1 MPMAFNLLVDDKPKY
16 DLLAVEEKK
25 PGHHNYQ
32 TVPDKNKIEIE
43 LKQMTNVLVG
53 DDIPA
58 AKAAGIVIDGMKTR
72 NAELVIII
80 AFTDRRLNII
90 IIPNLLGYDV
100 TTAFGELNYEIMYW
114 YNKTGQCKI
123 LKNKFHIETVIST
136 YEHFKQ
142 MKVTIKKT
150 S

>member
-1 MPMAFNLLVDDKPKY
+1 MEENVSVLRISEKDDQN
-16 DLLAVEEKK
+16 D
-25 PGHHNYQ
+25 
-32 TVPDKNKIEIE
+32 
-43 LKQMTNVLVG
+43 VG

-100 TTAFGELNYEIMYW
+100 TTAFDELNYEVMYW
-114 YNKTGQCKI
+114 YNKTGQCKT
-123 LKNKFHIETVIST
+123 LKNKFDIETVTST